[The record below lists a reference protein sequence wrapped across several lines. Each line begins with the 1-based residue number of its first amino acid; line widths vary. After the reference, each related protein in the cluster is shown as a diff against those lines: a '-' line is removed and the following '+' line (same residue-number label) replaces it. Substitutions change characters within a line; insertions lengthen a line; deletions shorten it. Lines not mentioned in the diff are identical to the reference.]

1 MSSNDLD
8 HYYRILGL
16 EPGAS
21 LEEMNQADKELA
33 FIWHPDHLPDDNQRL
48 RQKAEAK
55 LKEINQARDE
65 LRSR

>member
-1 MSSNDLD
+1 MSSNNLD

-21 LEEMNQADKELA
+21 LEDVNQAYKDLA
-33 FIWHPDHLPDDNQRL
+33 FIWHPDRVPEDNQRL